1 MGCLGRRSSRRTRM
15 NSCIGTNGLKHS
27 LRPGRQRLKG
37 HVCDPGLIGGI
48 LITSDVHRLDDAAG
62 HTRRRVYTFDVST
75 HGCRIESDTAVGI
88 GKFVSLQLD
97 LESAK
102 GYRAG
107 TIIEAARVRW
117 VKGHTFGL
125 E

>member
-1 MGCLGRRSSRRTRM
+1 MYAIQASSEEF
-15 NSCIGTNGLKHS
+15 SS
-27 LRPGRQRLKG
+27 
-37 HVCDPGLIGGI
+37 
-48 LITSDVHRLDDAAG
+48 TSDVHRLDDAAG

-75 HGCRIESDTAVGI
+75 HGCRIESNTAVGI

-125 E
+125 EFVKITPKNH